1 MQTIHIPTTSLKEKQ
16 RQEREELI
24 ILAAEEV
31 LQEKGYYETSMD
43 EIAAR
48 VGIAK
53 GTIYS
58 HFPGKEEL
66 VLAIFK
72 RDTQAFIQ
80 GIDDVIRGEPSPSAQ
95 LEALL
100 QYTYTGF
107 FSKHTRLLSSIYNG
121 VDLKRLLAEKGGCM
135 SDLWESLVSRV
146 TKLLDEGKAT
156 GEFTSSIPTK
166 VMIFSL
172 FSLFSPK
179 CYDRL
184 LLGEMTFSL
193 EDLVKHMRQR
203 LLQRN
208 EPSMKPI
215 QRRISS
221 MKTVSQAFDN
231 T

>member
-1 MQTIHIPTTSLKEKQ
+1 MQTVHTPTISLKEKQ
-16 RQEREELI
+16 RQQREELI
-24 ILAAEEV
+24 IQAAEEV

-72 RDTQAFIQ
+72 RDMQTFLQ
-80 GIDDVIRGEPSPSAQ
+80 GIDGVIEEEPTPKAK

-100 QYTYTGF
+100 QFVYTGLY
-107 FSKHTRLLSSIYNG
+107 SKQARLLSSIYNG
-121 VDLKRLLAEKGGCM
+121 VDLKRMIVEKGGCM
-135 SDLWESLVSRV
+135 RDLWESLVSRV
-146 TKLLDEGKAT
+146 TTLLEEGKVA

-166 VMIFSL
+166 VMVFSF

-179 CYDRL
+179 AYDRL
-184 LLGEMTFSL
+184 LLGEDFSH
-193 EDLVKHMRQR
+193 EDLVNH
-203 LLQRN
+203 L
-208 EPSMKPI
+208 
-215 QRRISS
+215 RRIYFNGIANSEES
-221 MKTVSQAFDN
+221 FFHENSIAKIDN
-231 T
+231 GRHG